1 MYILSNANL
10 SSMPQADFLGFCTLY
25 QKHLAQLGEAPFG
38 LETTTL
44 ERFQSHL
51 NQFTDCCKTTQAS
64 QLTGSVQEADAER
77 SRLFKGLRGKLQ
89 NLQYCSRPDV
99 VKLFPR
105 VKKYIT
111 DLYGPDIAT
120 HAANRKTALINGLLL
135 DLQKFS
141 TAELSTLGISA
152 DMQALDA
159 ANELYLTH
167 AVNRNIEKGAQS
179 LGYSATVRNALLED
193 VQVIGN
199 AACFWANRTE
209 LADNEKEYPTQAQQF
224 IAAVNAMI
232 GRIRQSAGIAEANTG
247 TAEEKPDSGASA
259 GSGTGSGSGTNTG
272 SNSQPST
279 GGNSSSGNSGS
290 SAGNSGSGNSGN
302 SGSSS
307 GSGSS
312 SSGGGKVPDPG
323 SFL

>member
-38 LETTTL
+38 LETATL
-44 ERFQSHL
+44 ERFRGHL
-51 NQFTDCCKTTQAS
+51 NQFTDCCKSTQAS

-77 SRLFKGLRGKLQ
+77 SRLFKGLRSKLQ

-120 HAANRKTALINGLLL
+120 HAANRKTALISGLLL

-141 TAELSTLGISA
+141 TADLNTLGISA

-159 ANELYLTH
+159 ANELFLTH
-167 AVNRNIEKGAQS
+167 AVNRNIERGSQS
-179 LGYSATVRNALLED
+179 LGFSATVRNALLED

-209 LADNEKEYPTQAQQF
+209 LADNEKEYPMQAQQF
-224 IAAVNAMI
+224 VAAVNAMI
-232 GRIRQSAGIAEANTG
+232 GRMRQSAGIAEANTG
-247 TAEEKPDSGASA
+247 TTEEKPDSGTN
-259 GSGTGSGSGTNTG
+259 TGSGSNTQP
-272 SNSQPST
+272 SQPST
-279 GGNSSSGNSGS
+279 GGNSSSGSGS
-290 SAGNSGSGNSGN
+290 SAGNSGSDNSGSNSGN

-323 SFL
+323 HFL